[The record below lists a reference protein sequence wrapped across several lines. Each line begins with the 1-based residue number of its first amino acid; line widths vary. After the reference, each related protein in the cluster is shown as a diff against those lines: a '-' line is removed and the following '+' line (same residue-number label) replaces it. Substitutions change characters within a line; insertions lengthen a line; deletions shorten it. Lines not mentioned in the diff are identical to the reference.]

1 MQEQK
6 EGEGTQVVS
15 EQLRRVL
22 FYLSSRTSRAD
33 GGESVCARLCVLA
46 WPLPQVLCWDI
57 LHTWCNDRDGP
68 R

>member
-33 GGESVCARLCVLA
+33 GGESVCVCVCVCVCVPGVSMAASPGTL
-46 WPLPQVLCWDI
+46 LGHITYVVQ
-57 LHTWCNDRDGP
+57 
-68 R
+68 